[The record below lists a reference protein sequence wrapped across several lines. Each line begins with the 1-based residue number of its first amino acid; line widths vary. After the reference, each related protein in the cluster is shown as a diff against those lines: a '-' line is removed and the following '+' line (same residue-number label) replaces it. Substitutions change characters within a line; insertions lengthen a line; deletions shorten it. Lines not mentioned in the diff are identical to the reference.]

1 MGNERNSKCWYKDVC
16 TQECTGCIRYSEMN
30 YLFTNSGIPANKRYP
45 EELSAGVDYD
55 EYIHLA
61 NIKSNIYSWV
71 QSGKN
76 LYIGS
81 RNTGNGK
88 TTWSIKLL
96 LKYFDS
102 IWAGNGF
109 RVAGMF
115 VHVPTL
121 LLQMKNFNAPLSE
134 EYKRNLVECDL
145 VVWDDIACGNVS
157 QYDFTNLMM
166 LIDSRTANGR
176 SNIYT
181 SNQDTKQKL
190 EAVVGDRLASRIWE
204 LSDVIVFNGKDKRH
218 GSITNYQ

>member
-1 MGNERNSKCWYKDVC
+1 MGYERNSKCWYKDVC
-16 TQECTGCIRYSEMN
+16 YNKCAGCIRYAEMK
-30 YLFTNSGIPANKRYP
+30 YLIDNSGIPINKQYP
-45 EELSAGVDYD
+45 ESLSAGIDYD
-55 EYIHLA
+55 QYTKLA
-61 NIKSNIYSWV
+61 YIKSTIQSWV
-71 QSGKN
+71 KEGKN
-76 LYIGS
+76 LYIAS
-81 RNTGNGK
+81 QNTGNGK

-166 LIDSRTANGR
+166 LIDSRTANGK

-190 EAVVGDRLASRIWE
+190 EVVIGNRLASRIWE
-204 LSDVIVFNGKDKRH
+204 LSDIIIFSGKDKRH
-218 GSITNYQ
+218 GSVTNHQ